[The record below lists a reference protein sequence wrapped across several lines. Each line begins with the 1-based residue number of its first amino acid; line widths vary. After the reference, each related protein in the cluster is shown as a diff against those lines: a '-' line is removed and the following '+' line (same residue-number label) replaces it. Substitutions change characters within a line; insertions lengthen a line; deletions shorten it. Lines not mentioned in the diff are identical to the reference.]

1 VYERLTRP
9 SSRAAI
15 ILFAVALGTMA
26 VWLATDA
33 DALDAW
39 IPNIVTGLLVLAAT
53 VTIFE
58 WILRSDERRR
68 LEPRLER
75 LRAGLRG
82 NLETFCEIVAV
93 DYKVRGGV
101 SPVPKDML
109 VFLDWWLADQGRPET
124 DPRSPYVFPV
134 LNLGAELG
142 AALQKYRAEDRD
154 IMEPAL
160 VRAIDDFEEKGV
172 VPARA
177 IMLFVASE
185 DDRQAT
191 YSVRRAEEALVRA
204 ARHLGDALLAWDK
217 DGGPLE
223 FAEWVLT
230 TPSGDTRIRAA

>member
-1 VYERLTRP
+1 MSEQLRRP
-9 SSRAAI
+9 SVRTAMLLIAA
-15 ILFAVALGTMA
+15 ALVTTA

-39 IPNIVTGLLVLAAT
+39 MPNIVTGLVVLAAT

-58 WILRSDERRR
+58 WILRRDETRR

-82 NLETFCEIVAV
+82 NLKTFCEIVAT
-93 DYKVRGGV
+93 DYKIRGGV

-124 DPRSPYVFPV
+124 DPQSPYVLPV
-134 LNLGAELG
+134 IKLGAELT
-142 AALQKYRAEDRD
+142 AALQQYRAEDRD
-154 IMEPAL
+154 IMEPSL
-160 VRAIDDFEEKGV
+160 VRAIDDYVENGA
-172 VPARA
+172 VPARVMM
-177 IMLFVASE
+177 MLIASE

-191 YSVRRAEEALVRA
+191 YSVRRAEEVLVTA
-204 ARHLGDALLAWDK
+204 ARRFGDALLDWDR

-223 FAEWVLT
+223 FAEWVLA
-230 TPSGDTRIRAA
+230 TPPGETRPRAA